1 MEELNS
7 KISKYQKSNLNDILK
22 KDYIKSLKD
31 EKFAALTRKLKLS
44 DEVGMKYTSKIE
56 HTVSNLRN
64 CEKCKSLN
72 MCKNEVV
79 GCVYY
84 PTKKDEILEFNY
96 VQCKYKNKSDI
107 ENSKNKSI
115 VFGLSED
122 LKNASM
128 SEIDIND
135 KKRVELIKWLKK
147 FYDEYPES
155 KKGLYLH
162 GSFGSGKTYLVAA
175 LLNEIAK
182 KDYKVVMMYY
192 PEMLS
197 ILKSTFDKS
206 KEYNEYGMDTFT
218 DTLDTIKTCDLLLI
232 DDIGAETVT
241 NWSRDEIL
249 GTILQYRMEHNLST
263 FLTSNLNIEELETHL
278 SLVKNN
284 MDKVKARRIIE
295 RIKQLTNDL
304 ELISVNRRN

>member
-1 MEELNS
+1 MEELN
-7 KISKYQKSNLNDILK
+7 KSTNKFLVGDLNDTLK
-22 KDYIKSLKD
+22 RDYVSSLKD
-31 EKFAALTRKLKLS
+31 KKFASLVNKLKLT
-44 DEVGMKYTSKIE
+44 DEVGMKYTSKLE
-56 HTVSNLRN
+56 HTIENLKN
-64 CEKCKSLN
+64 CENCKCLN
-72 MCKNEVV
+72 ECKNEVN

-84 PTKKDEILEFNY
+84 PQKNEDKLDFNY
-96 VQCKYKNKSDI
+96 VACKYKNKSI
-107 ENSKNKSI
+107 EENKINKSFTLGI
-115 VFGLSED
+115 SNEI
-122 LKNASM
+122 KNASM

-147 FYDEYPES
+147 FYDEYPNS

-175 LLNEIAK
+175 LLNELAK
-182 KDYKVVMMYY
+182 KNYKTVIKYY

-197 ILKSTFDKS
+197 RLKSTFDNTEES
-206 KEYNEYGMDTFT
+206 YNEVFDK
-218 DTLDTIKTCDLLLI
+218 IKTCDILLI

-249 GTILQYRMEHNLST
+249 GTILQYRMEHELST
-263 FLTSNLNIEELETHL
+263 FLTSNLTIEELETHL

-295 RIKQLTNDL
+295 RIKQLTTDI

>member
-1 MEELNS
+1 MEELN
-7 KISKYQKSNLNDILK
+7 IRKYKRNNLNDTLK
-22 KDYIKSLKD
+22 RDYVTSLKD
-31 EKFAALTRKLKLS
+31 DKFASLVRKLKLT
-44 DEVGMKYTSKIE
+44 DEIGMKYTSKLE
-56 HTVSNLRN
+56 HTVENLRN

-72 MCKNEVV
+72 MCKNEVE
-79 GCVYY
+79 GSVYY
-84 PTKKDEILEFNY
+84 PTKNNDKLDFNY
-96 VQCKYKNKSDI
+96 VQCKYKTKCEI
-107 ENSKNKSI
+107 ENKKNKSI
-115 VFGLSED
+115 VFGLSTD
-122 LKNASM
+122 LMMASM
-128 SEIDIND
+128 ADIDIND

-147 FYDEYPES
+147 FYDEYPKN

-175 LLNEIAK
+175 LLNELAK

-206 KEYNEYGMDTFT
+206 DLGDNFSE
-218 DTLDTIKTCDLLLI
+218 TLDMIKTSDILLI

-249 GTILQYRMEHNLST
+249 GTILQYRMENNLST
-263 FLTSNLNIEELETHL
+263 FLTSNLNIEELEIHL

-295 RIKQLTNDL
+295 RIKQLTTDL

>member
-1 MEELNS
+1 MKELN
-7 KISKYQKSNLNDILK
+7 KSTDKFFKNNLSDILK
-22 KDYIKSLKD
+22 RDYIASLKD
-31 EKFAALTRKLKLS
+31 KKFAALVNKLKLT
-44 DEVGMKYTSKIE
+44 DEEGMKYTSKLE
-56 HTVSNLRN
+56 HTIENLKN
-64 CEKCKSLN
+64 CENCKCLN
-72 MCKNEVV
+72 ECKNEVN

-84 PTKKDEILEFNY
+84 PEKKDDKLDFNY
-96 VQCKYKNKSDI
+96 VACKYKNKYI
-107 ENSKNKSI
+107 EESKINKSFTLGI
-115 VFGLSED
+115 SNEI
-122 LKNASM
+122 KNASM

-135 KKRVELIKWLKK
+135 KKRVELIKWLKN
-147 FYDEYPES
+147 FYDEYPNS

-175 LLNEIAK
+175 LLNELAK
-182 KDYKVVMMYY
+182 KNYKTVIMYY

-197 ILKSTFDKS
+197 RLKSTFDS
-206 KEYNEYGMDTFT
+206 TVESYNEVFDK
-218 DTLDTIKTCDLLLI
+218 IKTCDILLI

-249 GTILQYRMEHNLST
+249 GTILQYRMEHELST
-263 FLTSNLNIEELETHL
+263 FLTSNLTIEELETHL

-295 RIKQLTNDL
+295 RIKQLTTDM

>member
-1 MEELNS
+1 MEEVN
-7 KISKYQKSNLNDILK
+7 KSTNKFFRNNLNDTLK
-22 KDYIKSLKD
+22 RDYIESLKD
-31 EKFAALTRKLKLS
+31 KKFASLVNKLKLT
-44 DEVGMKYTSKIE
+44 DEVGMKYTSKLE
-56 HTVSNLRN
+56 HTIENLKN
-64 CEKCKSLN
+64 CENCKCLN
-72 MCKNEVV
+72 ECKNEVN

-84 PTKKDEILEFNY
+84 PEKKDDKLDFNY
-96 VQCKYKNKSDI
+96 VACKYKNKSI
-107 ENSKNKSI
+107 EESRINKSFTLGI
-115 VFGLSED
+115 SNEI
-122 LKNASM
+122 KNASM

-147 FYDEYPES
+147 FYDEYPNS

-175 LLNEIAK
+175 LLNELAK
-182 KDYKVVMMYY
+182 KNYNTVIMYY

-197 ILKSTFDKS
+197 RLKSTFDNTNES
-206 KEYNEYGMDTFT
+206 YNEVFDK
-218 DTLDTIKTCDLLLI
+218 IKTCDILLI

-249 GTILQYRMEHNLST
+249 GTILQYRMEHELST
-263 FLTSNLNIEELETHL
+263 FLTSNLTIEELETHL

-295 RIKQLTNDL
+295 RIKQLTTDI

>member
-1 MEELNS
+1 MEELN
-7 KISKYQKSNLNDILK
+7 KTTNKFYKSNLEDTLK
-22 KDYIKSLKD
+22 RDYIKSLKD
-31 EKFAALTRKLKLS
+31 KNFLSLVNKLKIT
-44 DEVGMKYTSKIE
+44 DEVGMKYTSKLE
-56 HTVSNLRN
+56 HTIENLKN
-64 CEKCKSLN
+64 CENCKCLN
-72 MCKNEVV
+72 ECKNEVN

-84 PTKKDEILEFNY
+84 PQKNDNKLDFNY
-96 VQCKYKNKSDI
+96 VACKYKNKSI
-107 ENSKNKSI
+107 EESKINKSFTLGI
-115 VFGLSED
+115 SNEI
-122 LKNASM
+122 KNASM

-147 FYDEYPES
+147 FYDEYPNT

-175 LLNEIAK
+175 LLNELAK
-182 KDYKVVMMYY
+182 KNYKTVIMYY

-197 ILKSTFDKS
+197 RLKSTFDNTEES
-206 KEYNEYGMDTFT
+206 YNEVFDK
-218 DTLDTIKTCDLLLI
+218 IKTSDILLI

-249 GTILQYRMEHNLST
+249 GTILQYRMEYELST
-263 FLTSNLNIEELETHL
+263 FLTSNLTIDELETHL

-295 RIKQLTNDL
+295 RIKQLTTDI

>member
-1 MEELNS
+1 MEELN
-7 KISKYQKSNLNDILK
+7 KSTDKFFVRDLNDTLK
-22 KDYIKSLKD
+22 REYISSLKD
-31 EKFAALTRKLKLS
+31 KKFASLVNKLKLS
-44 DEVGMKYTSKIE
+44 DEVGMKYTTKLE
-56 HTVSNLRN
+56 HTIENLKN
-64 CEKCKSLN
+64 CENCKCLN
-72 MCKNEVV
+72 ECKNEVN

-84 PTKKDEILEFNY
+84 PEKKDDKLDFNY
-96 VQCKYKNKSDI
+96 VACKYKNKYI
-107 ENSKNKSI
+107 EESKINKSFTLGI
-115 VFGLSED
+115 SNEI
-122 LKNASM
+122 KNASM

-135 KKRVELIKWLKK
+135 KKRVELIKWLKN
-147 FYDEYPES
+147 FYDEYPNS

-175 LLNEIAK
+175 LLNELAK
-182 KDYKVVMMYY
+182 KNYKTVIMYY

-197 ILKSTFDKS
+197 RLKSTFDS
-206 KEYNEYGMDTFT
+206 TVESYNEVFDK
-218 DTLDTIKTCDLLLI
+218 IKTCDILLI

-249 GTILQYRMEHNLST
+249 GTILQYRMEHELST
-263 FLTSNLNIEELETHL
+263 FLTSNLTIEELETHL

-295 RIKQLTNDL
+295 RIKQLTTDM